1 MIMNDLFSW
10 SESPRPTAYPIAAP
24 GYFFIGA
31 SAFITAVFALLGLT
45 IPAVF
50 FMLLTVF
57 VCFFFRDPD
66 RVTTTRKGAVVSPA
80 DGRVVMVETLERN
93 PYFEGPALKISIF
106 MSIFNVHV
114 NRIPHEGK
122 VTDIIY
128 TPGKFFN
135 ASLDKASEDN
145 ERNAVMIETLDGM
158 QYCTVQI
165 AGLVARRIIC
175 RLQKGMPVKRGR
187 RFGMICFGS
196 RLELYLPPE
205 TLPNVAVGDNVRAGT
220 SIVGYWQ

>member
-1 MIMNDLFSW
+1 MIMNESFSW
-10 SESPRPTAYPIAAP
+10 PEASRPTAYPVAAP

-45 IPAVF
+45 IAAVL
-50 FMLLTVF
+50 FMFLTLF

-66 RVTTTRKGAVVSPA
+66 RVTPTREGAIVSPA
-80 DGRVVMVETLERN
+80 DGRVVMVDTIEQN
-93 PYFEGPALKISIF
+93 PYFEGHALKISIF

-114 NRIPHEGK
+114 NRIPHEGQ

-135 ASLDKASEDN
+135 ASLDKSSKDN
-145 ERNAVMIETLDGM
+145 ERNALVIETPEGRR
-158 QYCTVQI
+158 YCTVQI
-165 AGLVARRIIC
+165 AGLVARRIVC
-175 RLQKGMPVKRGR
+175 ALQKGVEVKRGR

-196 RLELYLPPE
+196 RLDLYLPPD
-205 TLPNVAVGDNVRAGT
+205 TRPKIAIGDKVRAGT